1 MYTAVCIIYIYRYLY
16 TYTCLCIYI
25 SASRKLRL
33 QRSAVYCLSWLFFF
47 SFLPI
52 FFLRIR
58 FSLFSS
64 PFSQPVSS
72 SSFHPCLTLS
82 ISFPRP
88 FSLFFFRLSKI
99 LQHLS
104 SSEANTRPR
113 VRHQLSRFRRRFL
126 FPLVRRGWQF
136 RGMSHRGA
144 CEALERRG
152 LRIYAERHARRVQLF
167 RYKFVHFLF
176 HLLHGG
182 EFPFPEIVERM
193 RRGRLEV
200 PRVLSQAS
208 AGRVTARA
216 HARMISQSP
225 LVQIR
230 MRQCIHHGDPLVG
243 IED

>member
-144 CEALERRG
+144 ASRTNRSLVLVILKKTSLFFMFFFFCSFVLSF
-152 LRIYAERHARRVQLF
+152 LF
-167 RYKFVHFLF
+167 RTFSFYRSCAFFS
-176 HLLHGG
+176 
-182 EFPFPEIVERM
+182 IVTRGCVYSLKWDLREKQRCVATFSNLRLSVPCSERNT
-193 RRGRLEV
+193 
-200 PRVLSQAS
+200 P
-208 AGRVTARA
+208 
-216 HARMISQSP
+216 
-225 LVQIR
+225 
-230 MRQCIHHGDPLVG
+230 D
-243 IED
+243 

>member
-82 ISFPRP
+82 VSFPRP
-88 FSLFFFRLSKI
+88 FSLFFFRLSTI

-144 CEALERRG
+144 ASRTNRSLV
-152 LRIYAERHARRVQLF
+152 LAIL
-167 RYKFVHFLF
+167 KKTSHFLCF
-176 HLLHGG
+176 FFVRSFYLFYFVLFLFIVHVLFFDRYSGVCIFSQVRLAG
-182 EFPFPEIVERM
+182 ET
-193 RRGRLEV
+193 EV
-200 PRVLSQAS
+200 CSYFFK
-208 AGRVTARA
+208 
-216 HARMISQSP
+216 SP
-225 LVQIR
+225 AICAVFR
-230 MRQCIHHGDPLVG
+230 TKHVG
-243 IED
+243 LGTW

>member
-82 ISFPRP
+82 VSFPRP
-88 FSLFFFRLSKI
+88 FSLFFFRLSTI

-144 CEALERRG
+144 ASRTNRSLV
-152 LRIYAERHARRVQLF
+152 LAILKKTSLF
-167 RYKFVHFLF
+167 FMLFFLF
-176 HLLHGG
+176 VRFIFFISYFFFLS
-182 EFPFPEIVERM
+182 FMCFFSIVT
-193 RRGRLEV
+193 RGCVYSLK
-200 PRVLSQAS
+200 
-208 AGRVTARA
+208 
-216 HARMISQSP
+216 
-225 LVQIR
+225 
-230 MRQCIHHGDPLVG
+230 
-243 IED
+243 

>member
-47 SFLPI
+47 FSFLPI

-82 ISFPRP
+82 ISFLRP

-113 VRHQLSRFRRRFL
+113 VRHQLSRFRRFL
-126 FPLVRRGWQF
+126 FPLMRRGWQF

-144 CEALERRG
+144 ASRTNRSLV
-152 LRIYAERHARRVQLF
+152 LAILKKTSLF
-167 RYKFVHFLF
+167 LCVFFFVRSFYLFYFVLFLF
-176 HLLHGG
+176 
-182 EFPFPEIVERM
+182 IVHVLFSIVTRGCVYSLKWDLREKQGCVATFSNLRLSVPCFERNT
-193 RRGRLEV
+193 
-200 PRVLSQAS
+200 P
-208 AGRVTARA
+208 
-216 HARMISQSP
+216 
-225 LVQIR
+225 
-230 MRQCIHHGDPLVG
+230 D
-243 IED
+243 

>member
-33 QRSAVYCLSWLFFF
+33 QRSAVYCLSWLFFFF

-113 VRHQLSRFRRRFL
+113 VHHQLSRFRRFL

-144 CEALERRG
+144 ASRTNRSLVLAILKKTSLFLCVFFCSFVLSF
-152 LRIYAERHARRVQLF
+152 LF
-167 RYKFVHFLF
+167 RTFSFYRSCAFSDRYSGVCIFSQVRLA
-176 HLLHGG
+176 G
-182 EFPFPEIVERM
+182 ETGVCSYFFKSPAICAVFRTKH
-193 RRGRLEV
+193 
-200 PRVLSQAS
+200 
-208 AGRVTARA
+208 AGLGTW
-216 HARMISQSP
+216 
-225 LVQIR
+225 
-230 MRQCIHHGDPLVG
+230 
-243 IED
+243 